1 MIVRAFADGVLRLG
15 AWSTRCALGR
25 SGVTPA
31 LQKREGDGAS
41 PAGVWPMRQVL
52 YRPDAG
58 PPPQTRLETRPIA
71 PDDGWCDASE
81 DPAYNRPVRLPYPAS
96 AEAMWRCDPVYDIV
110 VVLGHNDDPV
120 IPGAGSAIFFHL
132 ARPDWAPTEGC
143 VAVTRR
149 DMEHVL
155 SKLGPGAAL
164 EICAGQSPGA
174 ENG

>member
-1 MIVRAFADGVLRLG
+1 MIVQVFADGVLRFG
-15 AWSTRCALGR
+15 HWSTRCALGR
-25 SGVTPA
+25 GGVTPA
-31 LQKREGDGAS
+31 LRKREGDGAS
-41 PAGVWPMRQVL
+41 PAGVWPIRRVL

-58 PPPQTRLETRPIA
+58 ACPQTRLETRPIA
-71 PDDGWCDASE
+71 PDDGWCDAPQ
-81 DPAYNRPVRLPYPAS
+81 DPAYNRPVKLPYPAS
-96 AEAMWRCDPVYDIV
+96 AEQMWRSDSVYDIV

-132 ARPDWAPTEGC
+132 ARPDWGPTEGC

-155 SKLGPGAAL
+155 SHLSPGAAL
-164 EICAGQSPGA
+164 EICPGPSTGA